1 MREFFSPVL
10 DSVPPDHLSQADFQM
25 TDGSDLGS
33 LSSRANDD
41 SSVSLS
47 CQFYQ
52 SGSYNNIIQ
61 SDYEALDFPSSACV
75 GQLQY
80 SCRFFSTALTQHPTG
95 YILDDKMSGG
105 FPCVPL
111 SSHGGRPPEGLG

>member
-52 SGSYNNIIQ
+52 SGSYNNTMR
-61 SDYEALDFPSSACV
+61 SDYFPSSMCV
-75 GQLQY
+75 GRLQY
-80 SCRFFSTALTQHPTG
+80 GCHLFSTALTQHPMG
-95 YILDDKMSGG
+95 YILDAEISGR
-105 FPCVPL
+105 FPCLPL
-111 SSHGGRPPEGLG
+111 SSHRNSPPEGLG